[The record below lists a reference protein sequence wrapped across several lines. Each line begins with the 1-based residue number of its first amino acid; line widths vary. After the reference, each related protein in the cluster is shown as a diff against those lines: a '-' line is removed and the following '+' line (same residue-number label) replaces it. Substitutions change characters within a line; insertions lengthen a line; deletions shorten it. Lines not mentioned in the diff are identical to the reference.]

1 MNGKTDPTALFKIGY
16 GLYVLTVR
24 DGEKENGCI
33 VNTVSQLTSN
43 PLRVAVTVNKDNYTH
58 EFIKNTGKMNVNCL
72 STDAP
77 FGIFEWF
84 GFVSGRDKDKMDGM
98 SVSRSENGIA
108 YLNFFINSFL
118 SLEVESEVEFETHTM
133 FICKVTEAEVLNDK
147 ESMTYAYYHAN
158 VKPKPQ
164 PKEKKGYVCK
174 ICGYIYEGEEL
185 PPDFVCPLCKHGAE
199 DFEPIK

>member
-1 MNGKTDPTALFKIGY
+1 MSKKTDPTALFKIGY
-16 GLYVLTVR
+16 GLYVLTVK
-24 DGEKENGCI
+24 DGDKENGCI

-98 SVSRSENGIA
+98 SVSRSDNGIA

-174 ICGYIYEGEEL
+174 ICGYVYEGEEL
-185 PPDFVCPLCKHGAE
+185 PEDFICPLCKHPAS
-199 DFEPIK
+199 DFEKM

>member
-1 MNGKTDPTALFKIGY
+1 MGKTDPTALFKIGY
-16 GLYVLTVR
+16 GLYVITTKN
-24 DGEKENGCI
+24 GEKENGCI
-33 VNTVSQLTSN
+33 VNTVVQLTDT
-43 PLRVAVTVNKDNYTH
+43 PLRVAVTVNKSNYTH
-58 EFIKNTGKMNVNCL
+58 ELISETGKMNVNCL

-108 YLNFFINSFL
+108 YLNFFVNAFI
-118 SLEVESEVEFETHTM
+118 SLEVESTVEFETHTM
-133 FICKVTEAEVLNDK
+133 FICKVTESQVLNNK

-174 ICGYIYEGEEL
+174 ICGYVYEGEEL
-185 PPDFVCPLCKHGAE
+185 PADFVCPLCKHGAE

>member
-1 MNGKTDPTALFKIGY
+1 MSGKTDPTALFKIGY
-16 GLYVLTVR
+16 GLYVLTVK
-24 DGEKENGCI
+24 DGERENGCI

-84 GFVSGRDKDKMDGM
+84 GFVSGREKDKMDGM

-133 FICKVTEAEVLNDK
+133 FICTVTEAKVLNDK

-164 PKEKKGYVCK
+164 PKEKRGYVCK
-174 ICGYIYEGEEL
+174 ICGYVYEGEEL
-185 PPDFVCPLCKHGAE
+185 PADFVCPLCKHGAE

>member
-1 MNGKTDPTALFKIGY
+1 MGKTDPTALFKIGY
-16 GLYVLTVR
+16 GLYVITTKN
-24 DGEKENGCI
+24 GEKEDGCI
-33 VNTVSQLTSN
+33 VNTVVQLTDT
-43 PLRVAVTVNKDNYTH
+43 PLRVAVTVNKSNYTH
-58 EFIKNTGKMNVNCL
+58 ELISETGKMNVNCL

-108 YLNFFINSFL
+108 YLNFFVNAFI
-118 SLEVESEVEFETHTM
+118 SLEVESTVEFETHTM
-133 FICKVTEAEVLNDK
+133 FICKVTESQVLNNK

-174 ICGYIYEGEEL
+174 ICGYVYEGEEL
-185 PPDFVCPLCKHGAE
+185 PDDFICPLCKHPAS
-199 DFEPIK
+199 DFEKLQ

>member
-1 MNGKTDPTALFKIGY
+1 MSGKTDPTALFKIGY
-16 GLYVLTVR
+16 GLYVLTVK

-58 EFIKNTGKMNVNCL
+58 EFIKKTGKMNVNCL

-118 SLEVESEVEFETHTM
+118 SLEVESDVEFETHTM
-133 FICKVTEAEVLNDK
+133 FICKVTEAKVLNDK

-158 VKPKPQ
+158 VKPKPE

-174 ICGYIYEGEEL
+174 ICGYVYEGEEL
-185 PPDFVCPLCKHGAE
+185 PEDFICPLCKHPAS

>member
-1 MNGKTDPTALFKIGY
+1 MSGKTDPTALFKIGY
-16 GLYVLTVR
+16 GLYVLTVK

-118 SLEVESEVEFETHTM
+118 SLEVESSVEFETHTM
-133 FICKVTEAEVLNDK
+133 FICNVTESKVINNS

-174 ICGYIYEGEEL
+174 ICGYVYEGEEL
-185 PPDFVCPLCKHGAE
+185 PEDFVCPLCKHGAA
-199 DFEPIK
+199 DFEKL

>member
-16 GLYVLTVR
+16 GLYVLTVK

-84 GFVSGRDKDKMDGM
+84 GFVSGRQKDKMDGM

-133 FICKVTEAEVLNDK
+133 FICKVTEAKVLNDK

-174 ICGYIYEGEEL
+174 ICGYVYEGEEL
-185 PPDFVCPLCKHGAE
+185 PADFICPLCKHPAS
-199 DFEPIK
+199 DFEKL

>member
-1 MNGKTDPTALFKIGY
+1 MSGKTDPTALFKIGY
-16 GLYVLTVR
+16 GLYVLTVK

-118 SLEVESEVEFETHTM
+118 SLEVDSEVEFETHTM
-133 FICKVTEAEVLNDK
+133 FICKVTEAKVLNDK

-174 ICGYIYEGEEL
+174 ICGYVYEGEEL

-199 DFEPIK
+199 DFEKL

>member
-16 GLYVLTVR
+16 GLYVLTVK

-33 VNTVSQLTSN
+33 VNTVSQITSN

-58 EFIKNTGKMNVNCL
+58 DFIVKTGEMNVNCL

-118 SLEVESEVEFETHTM
+118 SLEVESSVEFETHTM
-133 FICKVTEAEVLNDK
+133 FICKVTEAKVLNDK

-174 ICGYIYEGEEL
+174 ICGYVYEGEEL
-185 PPDFVCPLCKHGAE
+185 PADFVCPLCKHGAE
-199 DFEPIK
+199 DFEKM

>member
-16 GLYVLTVR
+16 GLYVLTVK

-33 VNTVSQLTSN
+33 VNTISQLTSN

-84 GFVSGRDKDKMDGM
+84 GFVSGRQKDKMDGM

-133 FICKVTEAEVLNDK
+133 FICKVTEAKVLNDK

-174 ICGYIYEGEEL
+174 ICGYVYEGEEL
-185 PPDFVCPLCKHGAE
+185 PADFICPLCKHPAS
-199 DFEPIK
+199 DFEKL

>member
-1 MNGKTDPTALFKIGY
+1 MSGKTDPTALFKIGY
-16 GLYVLTVR
+16 GLYVLTVK

-58 EFIKNTGKMNVNCL
+58 QFIKNTGKMNVNCL

-118 SLEVESEVEFETHTM
+118 SLEVESETEFETHTM
-133 FICKVTEAEVLNDK
+133 FICRVTEAKVLNDK

-174 ICGYIYEGEEL
+174 ICGYVYEGEEL
-185 PPDFVCPLCKHGAE
+185 PADFVCPLCKHGAE
-199 DFEPIK
+199 DFEKL

>member
-1 MNGKTDPTALFKIGY
+1 MSGKTDLTALFKIGY
-16 GLYVLTVR
+16 GLYVLTTR

-33 VNTVSQLTSN
+33 VNAVSQVTDT
-43 PLRVAVTVNKDNYTH
+43 PLRVAVTVNKSNYTH
-58 EFIKNTGKMNVNCL
+58 ELITKTGKMNVNCL

-84 GFVSGRDKDKMDGM
+84 GFASGRDKDKMDGM
-98 SVSRSENGIA
+98 NVSHSENGIP
-108 YLNFFINSFL
+108 YLNFFTNAFI
-118 SLEVESEVEFETHTM
+118 SLEVETSVDLGTHTM
-133 FICKVTEAEVLNDK
+133 FICNVTEAQVLNDK

-174 ICGYIYEGEEL
+174 ICGYVYEGDEL
-185 PPDFVCPLCKHGAE
+185 PEDFICPLCKHPAS
-199 DFEPIK
+199 DFEKL